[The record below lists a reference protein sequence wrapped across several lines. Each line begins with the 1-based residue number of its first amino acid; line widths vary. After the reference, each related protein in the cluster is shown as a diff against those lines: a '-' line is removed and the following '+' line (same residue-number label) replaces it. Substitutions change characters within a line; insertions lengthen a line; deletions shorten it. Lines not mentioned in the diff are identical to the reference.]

1 MELPPVEE
9 ALFGELQNAYQ
20 SNSEDAYIQKTSKN
34 HLVKVME
41 YMKKTNIDKVN
52 DILIEKVNTEIKN
65 IDQESENMEP
75 QVNKQYTFSNKLG
88 NVIYDVDVHGLIG
101 WNGRIPWPVFCN
113 IFPDDWSERDISNT
127 LRSRGGEN
135 HIFVR
140 SNDVDIILNL
150 MIESIFYKSG
160 RKEKLLYIHDTLV
173 DKRHRWK
180 GVWSNL
186 EGITQDIARMN
197 NCDAI
202 IGLLVPDD
210 KKSEDIIYK
219 QKKKND
225 YEIIDG
231 NMVKVLSENWK
242 IILSDIKKIWKT
254 R

>member
-101 WNGRIPWPVFCN
+101 
-113 IFPDDWSERDISNT
+113 
-127 LRSRGGEN
+127 
-135 HIFVR
+135 
-140 SNDVDIILNL
+140 
-150 MIESIFYKSG
+150 
-160 RKEKLLYIHDTLV
+160 
-173 DKRHRWK
+173 
-180 GVWSNL
+180 
-186 EGITQDIARMN
+186 
-197 NCDAI
+197 
-202 IGLLVPDD
+202 
-210 KKSEDIIYK
+210 
-219 QKKKND
+219 
-225 YEIIDG
+225 
-231 NMVKVLSENWK
+231 
-242 IILSDIKKIWKT
+242 
-254 R
+254 